1 MKRGEALTLPLSDPY
16 RERGIRWFSA
26 VGSVMHVGDERQVWI
41 GGTLIATFDRE
52 DVVTRNTVV
61 VLLSEGPTMHLGQL
75 ADAFELSSERIRQLR
90 RSYES
95 EGHDGITRINRTGR
109 PPAYSARDR
118 KKLEAMFAKGAT
130 VPAALARIGKGNRTS
145 VANLRADWR
154 RRVAQSAAPSVE
166 VATAQPTLPLAL
178 VAPAPAP
185 CDAESIAAA
194 PTPDVA
200 APALEVAARAGDEVR
215 RGDVGG
221 SPERADS
228 VQHLGTWLLIAL
240 TARLGVHAAAEEIAG
255 SGSMRE
261 ALRVALDA
269 VIAAL
274 AIGEHTVEGV
284 RRLQTPSAPKLLR
297 TQECPPPP
305 SVRAVLSEFAEAHD
319 GLAPIQF
326 QHAMLAKYIAQDQAT
341 RDDVAVFYIDNH
353 LRPYSGGEVVR
364 HGWRMQD
371 KRAVPG
377 ISDYYAH
384 DEDGRPLMRVACP
397 SHDSLGQWLAPIGEL
412 LRGLL
417 DEGEA
422 ALLAFDRAGAF
433 PQTLAGLRNAGFQL
447 VTYERRPYTELPA
460 SAFTESVTMDGE
472 VLRYTESR
480 TNLGRGRGRVRR
492 ITVRGEDGRQI
503 NLLAVSTL
511 PAARLIEIMRGR
523 WLQENGFKH
532 GVERWGI
539 NQLDERKTV
548 DVDPDEIIP
557 NPARRRLDRALRAA
571 YDREGDARRKLAALS
586 AEAPQRAR
594 WEEEIR
600 VAQDD
605 QATFLAQRPSTPSKA
620 RVADTELAGVL
631 VRHEGRRKQVL
642 DTVRI
647 ACANAESE
655 IAARIAVHLA
665 RPREAKMIVANIFK
679 APGSVR
685 VHKTRIDVE
694 LAVAANPA
702 ERPALER
709 LFADLDQLRLTLPGD
724 RRPLRF
730 RSQN

>member
-1 MKRGEALTLPLSDPY
+1 MKRSEAVTLPLTDPD
-16 RERGIRWFSA
+16 REQGIRWFSA
-26 VGSVMHVGDERQVWI
+26 VGSVVRVGDRREVWI
-41 GGTLIATFDRE
+41 GGTLIAAFGPE
-52 DVVTRNTVV
+52 DVATRNTVV
-61 VLLSEGPTMHLGQL
+61 VFLSEDSAMHLGRL

-90 RSYES
+90 RDYER
-95 EGHDGITRINRTGR
+95 EGHDAITRVNPTGR
-109 PPAYSARDR
+109 PRVYSARDR
-118 KKLEAMFAKGAT
+118 KKLEAMFEKGVTIAE
-130 VPAALARIGKGNRTS
+130 ALTRIGKGKRTS
-145 VANLRADWR
+145 VTDVRTEWSR
-154 RRVAQSAAPSVE
+154 RRAQSPADAATNVTSAQAVLPLDVAAPVR
-166 VATAQPTLPLAL
+166 AL
-178 VAPAPAP
+178 SDEFDAPPAPAPASVERR
-185 CDAESIAAA
+185 DDDRGAA
-194 PTPDVA
+194 
-200 APALEVAARAGDEVR
+200 
-215 RGDVGG
+215 
-221 SPERADS
+221 PERADS
-228 VQHLGTWLLIAL
+228 VQHLGTWVLIAL
-240 TARLGVHAAAEEIAG
+240 AARLGVHAAAEEIAG
-255 SGSMRE
+255 ARARSGRE

-269 VIAAL
+269 VIAAF

-284 RRLQTPSAPKLLR
+284 RRLQTPSAPQLLR
-297 TQECPPPP
+297 ASECPPPP

-326 QHAMLAKYIAQDQAT
+326 QHAMLAKYVAQEAAT
-341 RDDVAVFYIDNH
+341 RGDVAVFYIDNH
-353 LRPYSGGEVVR
+353 LRPYTGGEVIR
-364 HGWRMQD
+364 RGWRMQD
-371 KRAVPG
+371 KRVVPG
-377 ISDYYAH
+377 VSDYYAH

-397 SHDSLGQWLAPIGEL
+397 SHDSLGQWLAPIGEM

-417 DEGEA
+417 GDGES

-447 VTYERRPYTELPA
+447 VTYERRPYAELLP
-460 SAFTESVTMDGE
+460 SAFTETVTMDDE
-472 VLRYTESR
+472 VLTFSESR
-480 TNLGRGRGRVRR
+480 TNLGGGRGRVRR
-492 ITVRGEDGRQI
+492 ISVRTEDGRQI

-548 DVDPDEIIP
+548 AVDPDEIIP

-571 YDREGDARRKLAALS
+571 CVREGDARRKLAALP
-586 AEAPQRAR
+586 AGDARCTR

-600 VAQDD
+600 CARED

-642 DTVRI
+642 DTIRI

-655 IAARIAVHLA
+655 LAARLGVHLM

-685 VHKTRIDVE
+685 VRKTRIDVD
-694 LAVAANPA
+694 LAIAANAA
-702 ERPALER
+702 ERPALDR
-709 LFADLDQLRLTLPGD
+709 LFAELDQLRLTLPGD